1 MNRVTISGN
10 SSSEGVGGGAY
21 LYSSTVNASRTYI
34 QNNAALVKGGGISIE
49 WASEL
54 NIENAFISGNI
65 LTDGVQGSNVYI
77 GKSDQLIGSN
87 EKLIAMNVNM
97 IDTVAL
103 SNENLFSMYTN
114 GLVKPLLINSI
125 AIGRLDA
132 AIPTSN
138 FDLNYSCLLYT
149 SPSPRDRTRSRM
161 PSSA

>member
-10 SSSEGVGGGAY
+10 SSFEGVGGGAY
-21 LYSSTVNASRTYI
+21 LYSSTIHASRVYI
-34 QNNAALVKGGGISIE
+34 QNNAALSKGGGISIE

-54 NIENAFISGNI
+54 NIENAFISGNV

-103 SNENLFSMYTN
+103 SNENLFSMY
-114 GLVKPLLINSI
+114 LPV
-125 AIGRLDA
+125 
-132 AIPTSN
+132 PTKLSFKN
-138 FDLNYSCLLYT
+138 LSE
-149 SPSPRDRTRSRM
+149 
-161 PSSA
+161 